1 MQASAPGVVS
11 KQSKYA
17 VKETLDRLQKILQ
30 DKGVTIY
37 ARIDQQAEAGK
48 VGLDLSPVELLIFG
62 NPKAGIP
69 IMSAVPLSALDL
81 PLKALAWQDTDKKV
95 WISYNEAEYIGKRF
109 SLAAGLVKNID
120 IGPLVELALG

>member
-1 MQASAPGVVS
+1 MQTSAPGVVS

-37 ARIDQQAEAGK
+37 ARIDQQAEARK
-48 VGLDLSPVELLIFG
+48 VGLDLSPVELLVFG

-69 IMSAVPLSALDL
+69 IMSAVPLSGLDL

-95 WISYNEAEYIGKRF
+95 WISYNDAEYIGKRF
-109 SLAAGLVKNID
+109 SLADELVKNIN
-120 IGPLVELALG
+120 IGPLVEKAL

>member
-1 MQASAPGVVS
+1 MPTNAQGVIS
-11 KQSKYA
+11 RQSKHSA
-17 VKETLDRLQKILQ
+17 KETLDRLQKILQ
-30 DKGVTIY
+30 DRGITIY
-37 ARIDQQAEAGK
+37 ARIDQQAEARK

-69 IMSAVPLSALDL
+69 IMSAVPLSGLDL

-95 WISYNEAEYIGKRF
+95 WISYNDAEYIGKRF
-109 SLAAGLVKNID
+109 SLADGLVKKID